1 MTEVN
6 MNIIDKFI
14 KRQKDLKAARTADLN
29 RKLEI
34 AEMWGELDNYEATG
48 TMPPEERMLE
58 ILNRRRVLDNEKSA
72 RDKALN
78 RKHFFRMPLWFY
90 ALRIGI
96 REKRNMR

>member
-1 MTEVN
+1 

-14 KRQKDLKAARTADLN
+14 KRWKDLQAARVADRN

-48 TMPPEERMLE
+48 TMPSEEKMLE
-58 ILNRRRVLDNEKSA
+58 MLNRRRVLDNEKYA
-72 RDKALN
+72 RDTALN
-78 RKHFFRMPLWFY
+78 RKHFFMMPLWLY

>member
-1 MTEVN
+1 
-6 MNIIDKFI
+6 MNIIEKFI
-14 KRQKDLKAARTADLN
+14 KRWKDLQAARVADRN

-34 AEMWGELDNYEATG
+34 VEMWGELDNYEDTG
-48 TMPPEERMLE
+48 TMPSEERILE
-58 ILNRRRVLDNEKSA
+58 ILYRRRVLDNEKSA

-78 RKHFFRMPLWFY
+78 RKHFFRMPLWLY

>member
-1 MTEVN
+1 
-6 MNIIDKFI
+6 MNEI
-14 KRQKDLKAARTADLN
+14 AREM
-29 RKLEI
+29 LEI

-48 TMPPEERMLE
+48 TIPPEERILE
-58 ILNRRRVLDNEKSA
+58 ILYRRRVLDNEKSA

-78 RKHFFRMPLWFY
+78 RKHFFRMPLWLY

>member
-1 MTEVN
+1 
-6 MNIIDKFI
+6 MNIIEKFI
-14 KRQKDLKAARTADLN
+14 KRWKDLQAARVADRN

-48 TMPPEERMLE
+48 TMPSEEKMLE
-58 ILNRRRVLDNEKSA
+58 MLNRRRVLDNEKYA
-72 RDKALN
+72 RDTALN
-78 RKHFFRMPLWFY
+78 RKHFFRMPLWLY

>member
-1 MTEVN
+1 
-6 MNIIDKFI
+6 MNIIEKFI
-14 KRQKDLKAARTADLN
+14 KRWKDLQAARVADRD

-48 TMPPEERMLE
+48 TIPTEEGVLG
-58 ILNRRRVLDNEKSA
+58 ILYRRRALDNEKSA

-78 RKHFFRMPLWFY
+78 RKHFFRMPLWLY

>member
-1 MTEVN
+1 
-6 MNIIDKFI
+6 MNIIEKFI

-58 ILNRRRVLDNEKSA
+58 ILNRRRALDNEKYA
-72 RDKALN
+72 RDTALN
-78 RKHFFRMPLWFY
+78 RKYYFRMPTWFY
-90 ALRIGI
+90 VLRMVIQ
-96 REKRNMR
+96 EKRNMR

>member
-1 MTEVN
+1 
-6 MNIIDKFI
+6 MNIIEKFI
-14 KRQKDLKAARTADLN
+14 KRWKDLQAARVADRN

-48 TMPPEERMLE
+48 TIPPEERILE
-58 ILNRRRVLDNEKSA
+58 ILYRRRVLDNEKSA

-78 RKHFFRMPLWFY
+78 RKHFFRMPLWLY

>member
-1 MTEVN
+1 
-6 MNIIDKFI
+6 MNIIEKFI
-14 KRQKDLKAARTADLN
+14 KRWKDLQAARVADRN

-34 AEMWGELDNYEATG
+34 AEMWGELDNYEDTG
-48 TMPPEERMLE
+48 TMPSEERILE
-58 ILNRRRVLDNEKSA
+58 ILHRRRVLDNEKSA

-78 RKHFFRMPLWFY
+78 RKHFFRMPLWLY